1 MPPPPPAL
9 SRFAAVSDGGGQSV
23 QECSVVAAPETVAA
37 EEISLEHRWY
47 RSASV
52 PPEGPEGPRWVLV
65 GRGHRLVVGQE
76 LVQCWSRSAS
86 VPPEGPEG
94 PRWVLVERGHRLFVG
109 QELVHHLQAHG
120 VGLDVGC
127 ELEGECPDV
136 MLVANLKVL
145 GEA

>member
-1 MPPPPPAL
+1 M
-9 SRFAAVSDGGGQSV
+9 S
-23 QECSVVAAPETVAA
+23 APETIAA

-52 PPEGPEGPRWVLV
+52 PPEGPEEPRWVLV
-65 GRGHRLVVGQE
+65 GQGHRLVGQE
-76 LVQCWSRSAS
+76 LVHRWSRSAS

-94 PRWVLVERGHRLFVG
+94 PRWVLVERGHRFFVG

-127 ELEGECPDV
+127 ELGGECPNV
-136 MLVANLKVL
+136 MLVINLEVL
-145 GEA
+145 GVA